1 MIIVYVST
9 AAIVAC
15 MIAAANSRRRQEEEE
30 EKKKRAIKEGEVQV
44 LLLNQNGEAMEI
56 ANNEKVLMIKVI
68 EKDGNWFARLDG
80 NSIDV
85 EGRSFDECFQKIM
98 DKFNPKGVQIVPF
111 SVNRDCVDGYFVI
124 IKVVN
129 EEMIKKEEQ
138 LKEMAD
144 KMSATIKYEW

>member
-1 MIIVYVST
+1 MYVST

-56 ANNEKVLMIKVI
+56 ASNEKVLMIKVI
-68 EKDGNWFARLDG
+68 EKDHYGNWFARLDG

-129 EEMIKKEEQ
+129 EEMIKKRR
-138 LKEMAD
+138 
-144 KMSATIKYEW
+144 TIKRDGR